1 MKENS
6 NQLKGLASNYS
17 INYKTKEEAN
27 EITH

>member
-6 NQLKGLASNYS
+6 NRLRGLPSNHS